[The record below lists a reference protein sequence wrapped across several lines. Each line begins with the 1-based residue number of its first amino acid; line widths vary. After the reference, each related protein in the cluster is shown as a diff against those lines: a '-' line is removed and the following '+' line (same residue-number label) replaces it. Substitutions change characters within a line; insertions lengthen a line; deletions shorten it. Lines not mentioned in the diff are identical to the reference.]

1 MNDDKLI
8 SDYLNNLKRES
19 GIDEPDIDT
28 AETELNTNVCESDE
42 PSAENSVPVSD
53 QPYQPEPDADYETF
67 IPNNHTNMSVAQS
80 IINLYGGLSR
90 CFNKYVRIPN
100 YPAMGYINFDNNCNA
115 YLCVLNMQTN
125 QPKPIAMIKFENS
138 EFAVYQNCQRTGTLY
153 GNDNEQVWHFIPYG
167 MPIPNHNPQYIQ
179 PSTSDNPKYNY
190 VFNNVPCEKA
200 TEIIDS
206 VTRNNPSS
214 NVEINFTSPSTATE
228 DHTDEI
234 IIPPEHYSTD

>member
-1 MNDDKLI
+1 MNDNKLI

-19 GIDEPDIDT
+19 SIDEPDIDT

-80 IINLYGGLSR
+80 IINLYGGLPR
-90 CFNKYVRIPN
+90 CINKYVQIPGCPAYACTYFDDN
-100 YPAMGYINFDNNCNA
+100 YNA
-115 YLCVLNMQTN
+115 YLCIMDNNGQFM
-125 QPKPIAMIKFENS
+125 PFADIKFENS
-138 EFAVYQNCQRTGTLY
+138 EFVVYQNYYRTGTIY
-153 GNDNEQVWHFIPYG
+153 GNDNEYVWQFIPDG
-167 MPIPNHNPQYIQ
+167 MLVPSQNSQCIQSNTPNTP
-179 PSTSDNPKYNY
+179 TYNY
-190 VFNNVPCEKA
+190 VFNNVPYEQA

-228 DHTDEI
+228 DHADEI